1 MLDLEKIK
9 SELQVRQQDL
19 QSRLSRITDQV
30 RSPLEADSEE
40 QVVVR
45 ENQEVIDDLG
55 NIARKEL
62 RRVSSA
68 LTRIDAGE
76 YSICVDCGC
85 EIPEARLAANPFAER
100 CVACEEKHE
109 QAGR

>member
-9 SELQVRQQDL
+9 SELQARQHDL
-19 QSRLSRITDQV
+19 QSRLERITDEV

-55 NIARKEL
+55 NITRQEL
-62 RRVSSA
+62 RKVNKA
-68 LTRIDAGE
+68 LTRIEAGE
-76 YSICVDCGC
+76 YGHCIDCGC
-85 EIPEARLAANPFAER
+85 EIPEARLVANPFAER
-100 CVACEEKHE
+100 CLACEEKHE
-109 QAGR
+109 KTGR

>member
-9 SELQVRQQDL
+9 SDLQARQQDL
-19 QSRLSRITDQV
+19 QSRIERITDDV

-55 NIARKEL
+55 NIARQEL
-62 RRVSSA
+62 RRVGRA
-68 LTRIDAGE
+68 LTRIEAGE
-76 YSICVDCGC
+76 YGFCVDCGC

-100 CVACEEKHE
+100 CVACEEEHE
-109 QAGR
+109 KTGR

>member
-1 MLDLEKIK
+1 MLDLEKVK
-9 SELQVRQQDL
+9 SELQARQQDL
-19 QSRLSRITDQV
+19 QSRLERITDDV

-55 NIARKEL
+55 NIARQEL
-62 RRVSSA
+62 RRVGRA
-68 LTRIDAGE
+68 LTRIEAGE
-76 YSICVDCGC
+76 YGFCVDCGC
-85 EIPEARLAANPFAER
+85 EIPEARLIANPFAER

-109 QAGR
+109 KAGR